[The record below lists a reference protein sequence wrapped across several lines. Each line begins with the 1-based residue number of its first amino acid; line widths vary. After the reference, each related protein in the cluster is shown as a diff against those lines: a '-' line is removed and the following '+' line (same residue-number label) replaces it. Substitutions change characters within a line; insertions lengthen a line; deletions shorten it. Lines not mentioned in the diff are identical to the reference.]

1 MSDLHRHS
9 INPVGADKADIES
22 IGSDVKA
29 PENVGTTVEAIDADD
44 IARLAEHDHVRKNF
58 KCVWHVVSYGVQN
71 ADLTSL
77 GGGNLSAAAFA

>member
-29 PENVGTTVEAIDADD
+29 PEN
-44 IARLAEHDHVRKNF
+44 VRKNF